1 MKNLILTLAMILSL
15 FAALDAK
22 AVDLNQLLRESH
34 TSLEDLKKQNL
45 QVLMGELT
53 GAGKSIPAELLEGF
67 VHPEGILTKKDF
79 DKISLKTTLNAKV
92 SDVIK
97 VIQGNREFA
106 ANEFTGFIIR
116 RSAR

>member
-1 MKNLILTLAMILSL
+1 MKNLILILAMLLGI
-15 FAALDAK
+15 FAGLDAE
-22 AVDLNQLLRESH
+22 ASDLSQLLRESN
-34 TSLEDLKKQNL
+34 TSLQDLKNKNL

-79 DKISLKTTLNAKV
+79 DKISLRTNVNAKV

-106 ANEFTGFIIR
+106 ASEFTGFIIKKV
-116 RSAR
+116 SQ

>member
-1 MKNLILTLAMILSL
+1 MKTLILTLAMILGL
-15 FAALDAK
+15 FAAFDAE
-22 AVDLNQLLRESH
+22 ASDLNQLLRESH

-79 DKISLKTTLNAKV
+79 DKISLKTNLNAKV
-92 SDVIK
+92 SDVVK

-106 ANEFTGFIIR
+106 ASEFTGFIIKR
-116 RSAR
+116 AAR